1 MFDFKKNRVAK
12 KSVTHATDV
21 VYKEVST
28 RPSTPPSIDTPIQS
42 DASQTIRLLINFA
55 MGHLASGKTGDEVTL
70 LIKNQGANADV
81 ASLIINR
88 ANDALA
94 QKLSQGI

>member
-1 MFDFKKNRVAK
+1 MFGFKKNKVAK
-12 KSVTHATDV
+12 KSVVHATDV
-21 VYKEVST
+21 AYKEVST
-28 RPSTPPSIDTPIQS
+28 QPSAPPSTDTPNQS
-42 DASQTIRLLINFA
+42 DASQTIQLLMNFA